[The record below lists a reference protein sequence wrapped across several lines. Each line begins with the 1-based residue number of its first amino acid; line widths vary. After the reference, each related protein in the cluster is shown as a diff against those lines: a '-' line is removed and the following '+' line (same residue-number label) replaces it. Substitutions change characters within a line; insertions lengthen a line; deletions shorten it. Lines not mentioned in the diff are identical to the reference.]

1 MKTFHHHVNEA
12 VAQIKESTDS
22 LVLGAQTISHLIHKN
37 AHQVLIIGL
46 SAGVVVGYMISLRLL
61 QLS

>member
-12 VAQIKESTDS
+12 VGQIKKSTDS
-22 LVLGAQTISHLIHKN
+22 LVLGAQTINHLIQKN
-37 AHQVLIIGL
+37 AHQVLMLGL
-46 SAGVVVGYMISLRLL
+46 SAGVVVGFMISLRLL

>member
-1 MKTFHHHVNEA
+1 MKTFHHQVNEA
-12 VAQIKESTDS
+12 VAQFKESTDS
-22 LVLGAQTISHLIHKN
+22 LVLGAQTINHLIQKN

-46 SAGVVVGYMISLRLL
+46 GTGVVVGYMISLRLL